1 MEEKKEKK
9 PKKRK
14 SRVKNFLLR
23 TALSAL
29 VFATLFLLKTYKP
42 ETVSY
47 VKREIDYSMDFTYLQ
62 NKAQDFIMKFTPYNF
77 YR

>member
-1 MEEKKEKK
+1 MPEENMKK

-14 SRVKNFLLR
+14 SRVKSFFIR

-29 VFATLFLLKTYKP
+29 AFGILFLLKTYSP
-42 ETVSY
+42 ETSAY
-47 VKREIDYSMDFTYLQ
+47 VKNEIDYSMDFTYLQ
-62 NKAQDFIMKFTPYNF
+62 NTAQNFIMKFTPNF

>member
-14 SRVKNFLLR
+14 SRARSFVLR

-29 VFATLFLLKTYKP
+29 VFGLIFLAKLYMPDTA
-42 ETVSY
+42 SY
-47 VKREIDYSMDFTYLQ
+47 IKNEIDYSMDFTYLQ
-62 NKAQDFIMKFTPYNF
+62 SAAHDFIMKFTPTQ
-77 YR
+77 